1 MSTIRPLP
9 GPEIY
14 EGIEALN
21 LPDDLQGWHSTHPIF
36 AQLIEEVKPL
46 NILEVGSWKGA
57 SAIHMANLAP
67 LAIVTACD
75 TWLGGADH
83 ELNQQVE
90 TSVLPREHGY
100 PRLYF
105 QFLHNVAKA
114 GLQKRI
120 RPIPQTSLNGA
131 RLLKAHA
138 YTAQLCY
145 IDGSHE
151 YSDVFAD
158 IEAYWPLV
166 EDGGILF
173 GDDFAFPGVQAA
185 VIRFIA
191 ENELWSRVKVE
202 VNNFWVIR
210 K

>member
-14 EGIEALN
+14 EGIESLN
-21 LPDDLQGWHSTHPIF
+21 LPDDTQGWHSTHPIF

-57 SAIHMANLAP
+57 SAIHMANLSP
-67 LAIVTACD
+67 LSMVTCVD

-83 ELNQQVE
+83 ELNQQVK

-100 PRLYF
+100 PRMYF

-151 YSDVFAD
+151 YSDVYAD
-158 IEAYWPLV
+158 LDAYWPLV
-166 EDGGILF
+166 ETGGILF
-173 GDDFAFPGVQAA
+173 GDDFGFTGVMAA
-185 VIRFIA
+185 TFRFLT
-191 ENELWSRVKVE
+191 ERDLWSRVKVVE
-202 VNNFWVIR
+202 NNFWVIR